1 MNVKVTM
8 LSSGQFIT
16 EFPDKGW
23 TKNSINR
30 LLVKLRKF
38 GTVGRVIFLVV
49 FFSQIYY
56 KVLNSNQ

>member
-1 MNVKVTM
+1 MAPFSKEGKILIKIPYEYKGYNA
-8 LSSGQFIT
+8 GQFIT

-38 GTVGRVIFLVV
+38 GTV
-49 FFSQIYY
+49 
-56 KVLNSNQ
+56 

>member
-1 MNVKVTM
+1 M